1 MILPAL
7 LAPYAVSTVAVV
19 LIVVGV
25 VIALFFIGGLLG
37 ARRRAQRQEATFD
50 QRVAAADQALEAARA
65 DDRGW
70 HPETMEAAVRLGLH
84 EARPGWSYSDVH
96 LVLVDD
102 KPGVDEDRA
111 HYVAVGQGAEAQ
123 VTIARSGERWVA
135 ESVE

>member
-1 MILPAL
+1 MAHAL
-7 LAPYAVSTVAVV
+7 IAPLAVSTLGIV

-25 VIALFFIGGLLG
+25 VLVLFFIGGLLG
-37 ARRRAQRQEATFD
+37 ARRRAQRQEATFE

-65 DDRGW
+65 EDRGW
-70 HPETMEAAVRLGLH
+70 HPETMEAAVRQGL
-84 EARPGWSYSDVH
+84 EGARPGWSYSDIH

-111 HYVAVGQGAEAQ
+111 HYVAVGEGEEAQ